1 MKIRIL
7 LVAGLFLS
15 AAAFGWD
22 GATDASAWAELVGQV
37 ESNRVELADLIA
49 QADTAGLSTDYAEVS
64 LTVLERFQVFA
75 QYDRSNPEFWSN
87 AVASVWWGSK
97 LPDAENYHIEL
108 PFDELQSCIN
118 LSDAAI
124 AELEQ
129 QLSGGLVLQHP
140 HDFSTGLPVLSNG
153 VYLLNGKPSFPS
165 TFTWMPE
172 DEELHQAFGRI
183 GTSFYQLTHLNP
195 DGSVSS
201 SYIDSQ
207 RNALAAQTADH
218 IAPQQ
223 ILLGGA
229 VDDWMVETN
238 PAVTDGGRY
247 YVKYDTDSPQVRS
260 WLTQLFEGFL
270 PDVCGPGGS
279 GDASRIHLLANE
291 PNFATREGG
300 WLAENRVS
308 ANTKERY
315 KEWLETRYT
324 NDISFLNS
332 TYGTSY
338 ADFDAARDGL
348 VLPIS
353 TSLQGGPIW
362 YDWCRFN
369 MDRVNDFFSF
379 LKTGIQS
386 QDASPASIKVLGG
399 QMLASRDEGMDMEYL
414 SGLMD
419 VLGADNKLTP
429 LGATDLNISDSLA
442 WTNRYGMDWI
452 AQSMT
457 LDFMRSISPGKAF
470 YDSEWHGLSSGRW
483 RDLGMSGDYVRAAI
497 WMGITHGISAMQAWY
512 WPRGADGS
520 MARGTVDG
528 IIGSV
533 LTQPEALDS
542 YGRTF
547 KELNAHSEKVHAFSV
562 NERFYMLFYCE
573 EAAIQDEEYLTQLAT
588 VYESLKLLNVPVSFA
603 TPTTISNL
611 DVSAQTVIVPP
622 TQFAADSSLA
632 SLQAFETA
640 GGRIVQVNGT
650 AATFSKNE
658 HGSGRTV
665 PVLSVYA
672 SLSFSSDID
681 TLAPNLETALSGVK
695 PNQPFDILITDDGVP
710 TYGVIALQTS
720 DLDAAGDAVALINV
734 SKEPRAVSLQADGA
748 DVLFRD
754 LLTGRLSSGVF
765 SMEPMDVRLLAP
777 NDTTVMTV
785 VQWGQPGGDPNIVT
799 TNQQFVPFPTFST
812 YTYGNTAN
820 PVQGADYYPN
830 STNCSP
836 VFNHATKN
844 PYNTKQVTD
853 NAQYGDYISTAK
865 NDPDYTAMVVWE
877 NFLADAHVLAGLELE
892 TRVNDSADTAS
903 QFRWLIRKGSGN
915 WYASAPMD
923 TSGSFET
930 YSTDDPG
937 SLSWFEFSPH
947 SNAVASVGGAVS
959 ITMNGVDAVGYY
971 ATFQQPVENVKF
983 RSSETRYFKAAAYV
997 AEPATGWEQFVARY
1011 SLSGAADDD
1020 ADYDGRSDLYEY
1032 ALGGDPTNLLVQG
1045 EAPAIIIASN
1055 GAVRFSHLQ
1064 IEQDDSGITYL
1075 PQWTDNLITGGWSS
1089 VFGWATNQPSA
1100 VSNYTEAAYEVIG
1113 NTNSSL
1119 YFRLDITQ
1127 P

>member
-1 MKIRIL
+1 MCL
-7 LVAGLFLS
+7 LLS
-15 AAAFGWD
+15 GAAFGWD
-22 GATDASAWAELVGQV
+22 GATDASAWAELTAGV
-37 ESNRVELADLIA
+37 ESNRVELAGLIA
-49 QADTAGLSTDYAEVS
+49 QAETAGLSTDYAEVS

-97 LPDAENYHIEL
+97 LPDSETYHIEL
-108 PFDELQSCIN
+108 PFDELQSCID
-118 LSDAAI
+118 LSDSAI
-124 AELEQ
+124 TELEQ
-129 QLSGGLVLQHP
+129 QLSGELVRQPP
-140 HDFSTGLPVLSNG
+140 HDFSSGLPVLSNG

-172 DEELHQAFGRI
+172 DDDLHQAFGRI

-201 SYIDSQ
+201 SYVSSQ
-207 RNALAAQTADH
+207 RSELAAQTADN

-223 ILLGGA
+223 IMLGGA
-229 VDDWMVETN
+229 VDDWMVATN

-247 YVKYDTDSPQVRS
+247 YVKYDTDSPQVRD

-270 PDVCGPGGS
+270 PDVCGPSGS

-300 WLAENRVS
+300 WLAENGVS
-308 ANTKERY
+308 ANTKEHY
-315 KEWLETRYT
+315 KQWLETRYT
-324 NDISFLNS
+324 NDIAFLNS

-353 TSLQGGPIW
+353 MSLQGGPIW

-369 MDRVNDFFSF
+369 MDRINDFFSF

-386 QDASPASIKVLGG
+386 KDASPASIKILGG

-429 LGATDLNISDSLA
+429 LGATDLNINDSLA

-452 AQSMT
+452 PQSMT
-457 LDFMRSISPGKAF
+457 LDFMRSISPGRAF

-483 RDLGMSGDYVRAAI
+483 RDLQMSGDYVRAAL
-497 WMGITHGISAMQAWY
+497 WMGVTHGISAMQAWY

-520 MARGTVDG
+520 MARGTADG
-528 IIGSV
+528 IIGSI
-533 LTQPEALDS
+533 LTLPEALDA

-547 KELNAHSEKVHAFSV
+547 KELNAHPEKVHAFSV
-562 NERFYMLFYCE
+562 SDRFYMLYYCE
-573 EAAIQDEEYLTQLAT
+573 EAAIQDDDYLTQLAA
-588 VYESLKLLNVPVSFA
+588 VYESLKLLNVPVGFA
-603 TPTTISNL
+603 TPTTLSNL
-611 DVSAQTVIVPP
+611 NSSTQTLIVPP
-622 TQFAADSSLA
+622 TQFISDSSLA

-650 AATFSKNE
+650 AASFSKDE
-658 HGSGRTV
+658 HGAGRSL
-665 PVLSVYA
+665 PSLSLVA
-672 SLSFSSDID
+672 SVSFSSDID
-681 TLAPNLETALSGVK
+681 TLFQTLETALAAVK
-695 PNQPFDILITDDGVP
+695 PDLPFEVTITDGGAP
-710 TYGVIALQTS
+710 ASGVIAMQSGDEQTI
-720 DLDAAGDAVALINV
+720 ALINL
-734 SKEPRAVSLQADGA
+734 SKEPRTVSLRVDGEEL
-748 DVLFRD
+748 LFRD
-754 LLTGRLSSGVF
+754 LLTGRGSSGSF
-765 SMEPMDVRLLAP
+765 SMEPNDVRLLAP

-785 VQWGQPGGDPNIVT
+785 VKWGRPGGDTNIVT
-799 TNQQFVPFPTFST
+799 TNQQFVPYPTFST

-820 PVQGADYYPN
+820 PVPGADYYPN

-844 PYNTKQVTD
+844 AWNTKQVTD
-853 NAQYGDYISTAK
+853 NALYGDYISTAK

-877 NFLADAHVLAGLELE
+877 NFLADAHVLAGLEIE
-892 TRVNDSADTAS
+892 TRVSNSTDTTS

-915 WYASAPMD
+915 WYASAPID
-923 TSGSFET
+923 TSDSFET

-947 SNAVASVGGAVS
+947 SNATASVGSAVS
-959 ITMNGVDAVGYY
+959 ITMNGVDVVGYY
-971 ATFQQPVENVKF
+971 ATFQQPGTNW
-983 RSSETRYFKAAAYV
+983 RSSETRYFKATATA
-997 AEPATGWEQFVARY
+997 AEPVSGWEQFVARY
-1011 SLSGAADDD
+1011 SLSGAADGD
-1020 ADYDGRSDLYEY
+1020 ADSDGRSDLYEY
-1032 ALGGDPTNLLVQG
+1032 ALGGNPTNPAEQG
-1045 EAPAIIIASN
+1045 QAPSLSVGSN
-1055 GAVRFSHLQ
+1055 QTVRFHHLQ
-1064 IEQDDSGITYL
+1064 AETENPGITYL
-1075 PQWTDNLITGGWSS
+1075 PQWTDDLVTGSWSS
-1089 VFGWATNQPSA
+1089 VFGWTTNWPCA
-1100 VSNYTEAAYEVIG
+1100 VSNYTEAAYEVTG
-1113 NTNSSL
+1113 GTNNSL